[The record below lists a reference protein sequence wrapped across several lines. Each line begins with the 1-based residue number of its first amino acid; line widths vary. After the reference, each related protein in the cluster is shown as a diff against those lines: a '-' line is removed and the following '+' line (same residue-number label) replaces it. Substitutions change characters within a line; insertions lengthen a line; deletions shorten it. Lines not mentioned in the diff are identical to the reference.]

1 MSQPP
6 DRNDT
11 NVQYLSPAEDAVTR
25 VGFILK
31 PKQDNEARS
40 LLNTLSEWVT
50 ANGHK
55 SVVVA
60 EDGGS
65 PQGAVIVPEA
75 ELGDAVDLGVV
86 LGGDGTMLRASRA
99 VTGKD
104 IPLLGINL
112 GHLGFLN
119 PFDATEALSALAD
132 AIAGNLPSTQRM
144 RLQVTYRPRG
154 ADPVVLSA
162 LNDVVINQGAMARLI
177 EVQAHLDGA
186 FINSYRADGLV
197 VCTPTGSS
205 AYNLAAGGPIMY
217 PGLDAVAITPI
228 CAQGLNNRPLVV
240 PGDRTIRL
248 SMSGESEGVVLT
260 VDGQWAHS
268 FQSGDEVDITT
279 SPTPLTIFNV
289 EADYFNILRTKLH
302 WGVRPG

>member
-1 MSQPP
+1 M
-6 DRNDT
+6 
-11 NVQYLSPAEDAVTR
+11 TR

-40 LLNTLSEWVT
+40 LLNTLAEWVIS
-50 ANGHK
+50 NGHK
-55 SVVVA
+55 AVVVS

-65 PQGAVIVPEA
+65 PQGALIVPES
-75 ELGDAVDLGVV
+75 ELDKEVDLCVV

-99 VTGKD
+99 MTGKD

-119 PFDATEALSALAD
+119 PFDASEALTALED
-132 AIAGNLPSTQRM
+132 AVAGKLPSTTRM
-144 RLQVTYRPRG
+144 RLQVTYRPHG
-154 ADPVVLSA
+154 SEPVLLSA

-177 EVQAHLDGA
+177 ELQAHLDGA

-197 VCTPTGSS
+197 VSTPTGSS

-217 PGLDAVAITPI
+217 PGLDAVVITPI

-240 PGDRTIRL
+240 PGKRIIRL

-268 FQSGDEVDITT
+268 FQTGDEVDITT
-279 SPTPLTIFNV
+279 SSTPLTVYNV
-289 EADYFNILRTKLH
+289 EADYFNILRAKLH

>member
-1 MSQPP
+1 
-6 DRNDT
+6 
-11 NVQYLSPAEDAVTR
+11 VTR

-40 LLNTLSEWVT
+40 LLNTLAEWVISNEHT
-50 ANGHK
+50 A
-55 SVVVA
+55 VVVA

-65 PQGAVIVPEA
+65 PQGSIIVPEA
-75 ELGDAVDLGVV
+75 ELAEAVDLCVV

-119 PFDATEALSALAD
+119 PFDASEALTALTD
-132 AIAGNLPSTQRM
+132 AVAGKLPSTQRM
-144 RLQVTYRPRG
+144 RLQVTYRPHG
-154 ADPVVLSA
+154 ADPVALSA
-162 LNDVVINQGAMARLI
+162 LNDVVLNQGAMARLI
-177 EVQAHLDGA
+177 ELQAHLDGA

-205 AYNLAAGGPIMY
+205 AYNLAAGGPILY
-217 PGLDAVAITPI
+217 PGLNAVAITPI
-228 CAQGLNNRPLVV
+228 CAQGLTNRPLVV
-240 PGDRTIRL
+240 PCDRTIRL

-260 VDGQWAHS
+260 VDGQWGHS
-268 FQSGDEVDITT
+268 FQTGDEVDITT
-279 SPTPLTIFNV
+279 SSTPLTVYNV
-289 EADYFNILRTKLH
+289 EADYFNVLRAKLH
-302 WGVRPG
+302 WGVRPT